1 MTTDLPAQTEL
12 LVAAHLFAVDPRSDA
27 ARARLA
33 AAAELAVEGAL
44 YCQLRDACARVLKAP
59 ARDLSLAAAAIGDL
73 VIAAGG
79 SAVERPAP
87 VRPLAEPRDVSLR
100 HRADID
106 D

>member
-1 MTTDLPAQTEL
+1 MPAQTEL
-12 LVAAHLFAVDPRSDA
+12 LVAAHLFAVDPRSDL
-27 ARARLA
+27 ARERLA

-44 YCQLRDACARVLKAP
+44 YCQLRDACVRVLKAP

-79 SAVERPAP
+79 SALERSPAP
-87 VRPLAEPRDVSLR
+87 SRPIAEPRDVKLR